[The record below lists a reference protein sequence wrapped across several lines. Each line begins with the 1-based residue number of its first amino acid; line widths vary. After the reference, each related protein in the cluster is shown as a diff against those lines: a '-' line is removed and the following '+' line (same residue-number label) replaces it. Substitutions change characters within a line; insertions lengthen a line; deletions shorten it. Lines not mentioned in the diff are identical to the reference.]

1 MPGAAVNDV
10 ARALEVVHVAH
21 AAVGVQHGQVGGG
34 VDGRQPAEE
43 AVVRAGRVLLGRP
56 VLGAVVGVHHHQL
69 PAVEAGAQ
77 HEGDV
82 LHPADDRP
90 RLWRHLGVE
99 VEVGVGEEGVE
110 VAENIRVLSHALK
123 QRV

>member
-1 MPGAAVNDV
+1 MPGAAIDDV

-21 AAVGVQHGQVGGG
+21 AAVGVEHGEVGGG
-34 VDGRQPAEE
+34 VDGGQPAEE
-43 AVVRAGRVLLGRP
+43 GVVGAGRVLLGRP

-69 PAVEAGAQ
+69 PAVQVGAQ

-90 RLWRHLGVE
+90 RLRRHLVE
-99 VEVGVGEEGVE
+99 DEVRVGVNVGVN
-110 VAENIRVLSHALK
+110 VWV
-123 QRV
+123 